1 MGNKQTGHP
10 AAFRFLSGQKKTRRL
25 LEIRET
31 QRNRRIVNFTS
42 RMETNFILCDLF
54 LGNTLH
60 SDVEKLVNQM
70 SKQFEIRN

>member
-25 LEIRET
+25 LENP
-31 QRNRRIVNFTS
+31 RNATKS
-42 RMETNFILCDLF
+42 TLLQGWTLMETNFILCDLF